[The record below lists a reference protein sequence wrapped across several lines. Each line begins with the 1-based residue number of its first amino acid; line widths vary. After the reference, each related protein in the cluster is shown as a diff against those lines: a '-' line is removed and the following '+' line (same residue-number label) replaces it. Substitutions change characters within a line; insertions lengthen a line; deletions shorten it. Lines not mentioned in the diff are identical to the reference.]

1 MSFAYSSPRSYFA
14 EDVPGN
20 LDYDDYLAWLAEFL
34 MHLPDEIPERQQ
46 KEMISCSS
54 DHCA

>member
-14 EDVPGN
+14 EEEPDGLV
-20 LDYDDYLAWLAEFL
+20 YDDYLAWLADFL
-34 MHLPDEIPERQQ
+34 MQLPDEVPERQ
-46 KEMISCSS
+46 KNETIPCSS